1 MNKALIGSIAGL
13 LVLGGTA
20 VGGSLYADQQLTDKA
35 YSPELMQRS
44 FGLANFQAQT
54 NLGILSGSAQWQG
67 DLILDPCQPG
77 DKVTI
82 RGNDT
87 IHRSLSGYRID
98 SKIYIVSDSKQFNT
112 YFPEG
117 FLLNV
122 RRHIGWGGNVQT
134 SFNLPGRTIQKD
146 SNTLTWQ
153 DINGQ
158 VSLNKENNELIPTEF
173 QFTIPAIEFKSGQ
186 TSFSLQNLSHRSQN
200 SFLGHGK
207 LQTGSSETTLAAL
220 TFISSPGNSI
230 VFSQIKTTGTQSI
243 NGPTTS
249 WGSAFNIQRID
260 ITQQGHRYDNNT
272 SQSAGSKHSIE
283 GLQLNSNFNGL
294 NTQAMQSFSDLI
306 SRQRSVC
313 IPRAEFKTKLSE
325 ITTAMLNSGLS
336 IQAQGNQI
344 KLDGFPLTADAELIL
359 PPGQYGNIENIR
371 PEALAQNLQYRA
383 DIRIHQGFI
392 QAANHTFA
400 DWSNSSYNED
410 DTRQIIAKLLQ
421 LPEAKQEGDTIR
433 LIYRKP

>member
-67 DLILDPCQPG
+67 DLVFDPCQPG
-77 DKVTI
+77 DKITI

-98 SKIYIVSDSKQFNT
+98 RKIYLVSNTPELHT
-112 YFPEG
+112 YFLEG
-117 FLLNV
+117 FLLNA
-122 RRHIGWGGNVQT
+122 RRHISWGGNVQT
-134 SFNLPGRTIQKD
+134 SFNLPGRTVQKD
-146 SNTLTWQ
+146 GNTLTWQ
-153 DINGQ
+153 DISGQ
-158 VSLNKENNELIPTEF
+158 VSLHKENNELIPTEL
-173 QFTIPAIEFKSGQ
+173 QFSIPAIELKSGQ

-207 LQTGSSETTLAAL
+207 LRPGNSETTLAAL

-230 VFSQIKTTGTQSI
+230 IFSQIKTNGTQSI
-243 NGPTTS
+243 NGQITA
-249 WGSAFNIQRID
+249 WGSNSHIQRID
-260 ITQQGHRYDNNT
+260 ITQ
-272 SQSAGSKHSIE
+272 SAGNKHSIE
-283 GLQLNSNFNGL
+283 GLQLNSSVNGL
-294 NTQAMQSFSDLI
+294 NTQAMQSFSDLL

-313 IPRAEFKTKLSE
+313 IPRDELKTKLSE
-325 ITTAMLNSGLS
+325 IATTMLNSGLS

-371 PEALAQNLQYRA
+371 PEALVQNLQYRA

-392 QAANHTFA
+392 QAAGRTFA
-400 DWSNSSYNED
+400 DWSNRSYSEE
-410 DTRQIIAKLLQ
+410 DTRQIINKLLQ
-421 LPEAKQEGDTIR
+421 RPEAKQEGDTIR

>member
-1 MNKALIGSIAGL
+1 MNKTIIGSIVGL
-13 LVLGGTA
+13 IILGGA
-20 VGGSLYADQQLTDKA
+20 AAGGSLYADQQLTDNA

-67 DLILDPCQPG
+67 DLVFDPCQPG
-77 DKVTI
+77 DKITI

-98 SKIYIVSDSKQFNT
+98 SKIYIVSNSPELHT

-117 FLLNV
+117 FLLNA

-186 TSFSLQNLSHRSQN
+186 TSFSLQNLSHHSQN

-207 LQTGSSETTLAAL
+207 LQTGSSETTLATL

-243 NGPTTS
+243 NGQTTA
-249 WGSAFNIQRID
+249 WGSNFYIQRID
-260 ITQQGHRYDNNT
+260 ITQ
-272 SQSAGSKHSIE
+272 SAGNKHSIE
-283 GLQLNSNFNGL
+283 GLQLNSSVNGL
-294 NTQAMQSFSDLI
+294 NTQAMQSFSDLL

-313 IPRAEFKTKLSE
+313 IPRDELKTKLND
-325 ITTAMLNSGLS
+325 IATAMLNSGLN

-371 PEALAQNLQYRA
+371 PETLVQNLQHRA

-392 QAANHTFA
+392 QAAGRTFA
-400 DWSNSSYNED
+400 DWSNRSYSEE
-410 DTRQIIAKLLQ
+410 DTRQIINKLLQ
-421 LPEAKQEGDTIR
+421 RPEAKQEGDTIR

>member
-1 MNKALIGSIAGL
+1 MNKTLIGSIVGL
-13 LVLGGTA
+13 IILGGA
-20 VGGSLYADQQLTDKA
+20 AAGGSLYADQQLTDNA
-35 YSPELMQRS
+35 YSPELMHRS

-67 DLILDPCQPG
+67 DLVFDPCQPG
-77 DKVTI
+77 NKITI

-98 SKIYIVSDSKQFNT
+98 SKIYIVSNSPELHT

-117 FLLNV
+117 FLLNA
-122 RRHIGWGGNVQT
+122 RRHISWGGNVQT
-134 SFNLPGRTIQKD
+134 SFNLPGRTVQKEG
-146 SNTLTWQ
+146 NTLTWQ

-158 VSLNKENNELIPTEF
+158 VSLNKENNELIPTEL
-173 QFTIPAIEFKSGQ
+173 QFSIPAIELKSGQ

-207 LQTGSSETTLAAL
+207 LRPGNSETSLAAL
-220 TFISSPGNSI
+220 TFSSSPGNSI
-230 VFSQIKTTGTQSI
+230 VFSQLKTNGTQSI
-243 NGPTTS
+243 NGPATA
-249 WGSAFNIQRID
+249 WGSNFHIQRID
-260 ITQQGHRYDNNT
+260 ITQ
-272 SQSAGSKHSIE
+272 SAGNKHSIE
-283 GLQLNSNFNGL
+283 GLQLNSSVNGL
-294 NTQAMQSFSDLI
+294 NTQAMQSFSDLL

-313 IPRAEFKTKLSE
+313 IPRDEFKTKLSE
-325 ITTAMLNSGLS
+325 IATTMLNSGLN

-371 PEALAQNLQYRA
+371 PETLEQNLQYRA

-392 QAANHTFA
+392 QAVGRTFA
-400 DWSNSSYNED
+400 DWSNRSYSEE

>member
-67 DLILDPCQPG
+67 DLVFDPCQPG
-77 DKVTI
+77 DKITI

-98 SKIYIVSDSKQFNT
+98 SKIYIVSNSPELHT

-117 FLLNV
+117 FLLNA

-158 VSLNKENNELIPTEF
+158 VSLHKENNELIPTEF

-243 NGPTTS
+243 NGQTTA
-249 WGSAFNIQRID
+249 WGSNFYIQRID
-260 ITQQGHRYDNNT
+260 ITQ
-272 SQSAGSKHSIE
+272 SAGNKHSIE
-283 GLQLNSNFNGL
+283 GLQLNSSVNGL
-294 NTQAMQSFSDLI
+294 NTQAMQSFSDLL

-313 IPRAEFKTKLSE
+313 IPRDELKTKLND
-325 ITTAMLNSGLS
+325 IATAMLNSGLN

-371 PEALAQNLQYRA
+371 PETLVQNLQHRA

-392 QAANHTFA
+392 QAAGRTFA
-400 DWSNSSYNED
+400 DWSNRSYSEE
-410 DTRQIIAKLLQ
+410 DTRQIINKLLQ
-421 LPEAKQEGDTIR
+421 RPEAKQEGDTIR

>member
-1 MNKALIGSIAGL
+1 
-13 LVLGGTA
+13 
-20 VGGSLYADQQLTDKA
+20 
-35 YSPELMQRS
+35 MQRS

-67 DLILDPCQPG
+67 DLVFDPCQPG
-77 DKVTI
+77 DKITI

-98 SKIYIVSDSKQFNT
+98 SKIYIVSNSPELHT

-117 FLLNV
+117 FLLNA

-158 VSLNKENNELIPTEF
+158 VSLHKENNELIPTEF

-186 TSFSLQNLSHRSQN
+186 TSFSLQNLSHHSQN

-207 LQTGSSETTLAAL
+207 LQTGSSETTLATL

-243 NGPTTS
+243 NGQTTA
-249 WGSAFNIQRID
+249 WGSNFYIQRID
-260 ITQQGHRYDNNT
+260 ITQ
-272 SQSAGSKHSIE
+272 SAGNKHSIE
-283 GLQLNSNFNGL
+283 GLQLNSSVNGL
-294 NTQAMQSFSDLI
+294 NTQAMQSFSDLL

-313 IPRAEFKTKLSE
+313 IPRDELKTKLND
-325 ITTAMLNSGLS
+325 IATAMLNSGLN

-371 PEALAQNLQYRA
+371 PETLVQNLQHRA

-392 QAANHTFA
+392 QAAGRTFA
-400 DWSNSSYNED
+400 DWSNRSYSEE
-410 DTRQIIAKLLQ
+410 DTRQIINKLLQ
-421 LPEAKQEGDTIR
+421 RPEAKQEGDTIR

>member
-1 MNKALIGSIAGL
+1 MNKTIIGSIVGL
-13 LVLGGTA
+13 IILGGA
-20 VGGSLYADQQLTDKA
+20 AAGGSLYADQQLTDNA

-67 DLILDPCQPG
+67 DLVFDPCQPG
-77 DKVTI
+77 DKITI

-98 SKIYIVSDSKQFNT
+98 SKIYIVSNSPELHT
-112 YFPEG
+112 YFLEG
-117 FLLNV
+117 FLLNA
-122 RRHIGWGGNVQT
+122 RRHISWGGNVQT

-158 VSLNKENNELIPTEF
+158 VSLHKENNELIPTEF

-207 LQTGSSETTLAAL
+207 LRPGNSETTLAAL

-230 VFSQIKTTGTQSI
+230 IFSQIKTNGTQSI
-243 NGPTTS
+243 NGQITA
-249 WGSAFNIQRID
+249 WGSNSHIQRID
-260 ITQQGHRYDNNT
+260 ITQ
-272 SQSAGSKHSIE
+272 SAGNKHSIE
-283 GLQLNSNFNGL
+283 GLQLNSSVNGL
-294 NTQAMQSFSDLI
+294 NTQAMQSFSDLL

-313 IPRAEFKTKLSE
+313 IPRDELKTKLSE
-325 ITTAMLNSGLS
+325 IATTMLNSGLS

-371 PEALAQNLQYRA
+371 PEALVQNLQYRA

-392 QAANHTFA
+392 QAAGRTFA
-400 DWSNSSYNED
+400 DWSNRSYSEE
-410 DTRQIIAKLLQ
+410 DTRQIINKLLQ
-421 LPEAKQEGDTIR
+421 RPEAKQEGDTIR

>member
-20 VGGSLYADQQLTDKA
+20 VGGSLYADQQLTEKA

-67 DLILDPCQPG
+67 DLVFDPCQPG

-98 SKIYIVSDSKQFNT
+98 SKIYIVSNSPELHT

-117 FLLNV
+117 FLLNA
-122 RRHIGWGGNVQT
+122 RRHISWGGNVQT
-134 SFNLPGRTIQKD
+134 SFNLPGRTVQKD
-146 SNTLTWQ
+146 GNTLTWQ

-158 VSLNKENNELIPTEF
+158 VSLNKENNELIPTEL
-173 QFTIPAIEFKSGQ
+173 QFSIPAIELKSGQ
-186 TSFSLQNLSHRSQN
+186 TSLSLQNLSHRSQN

-243 NGPTTS
+243 NGQTTA
-249 WGSAFNIQRID
+249 WGSNFHIQRID
-260 ITQQGHRYDNNT
+260 ITQ
-272 SQSAGSKHSIE
+272 SAGNKHSIE
-283 GLQLNSNFNGL
+283 GLQLNSSVNGL

-313 IPRAEFKTKLSE
+313 IPRDEFKTKLSE
-325 ITTAMLNSGLS
+325 ITTAMFNSGLS
-336 IQAQGNQI
+336 VQAQGNQI
-344 KLDGFPLTADAELIL
+344 KLDGFPVTADAELTL

-371 PEALAQNLQYRA
+371 PETLEQNLQYRA

>member
-1 MNKALIGSIAGL
+1 MNKTIIGSIVGL
-13 LVLGGTA
+13 IIRGGA
-20 VGGSLYADQQLTDKA
+20 AAGGSLYADQQLTDNA

-67 DLILDPCQPG
+67 DLVFDPCQPG
-77 DKVTI
+77 DKITI

-98 SKIYIVSDSKQFNT
+98 SKIYIVSNSPELHT

-117 FLLNV
+117 FLLNA

-134 SFNLPGRTIQKD
+134 SFNLPGRTVQKEG
-146 SNTLTWQ
+146 NTLTWQ

-158 VSLNKENNELIPTEF
+158 VSLHKENNELIPTEL
-173 QFTIPAIEFKSGQ
+173 QFSIPAIELKSGQ
-186 TSFSLQNLSHRSQN
+186 TSFSLQNLSHHSQN

-207 LQTGSSETTLAAL
+207 LQTGSSETTLATL

-243 NGPTTS
+243 NGQTTA
-249 WGSAFNIQRID
+249 WGSNFYIQRID
-260 ITQQGHRYDNNT
+260 ITQ
-272 SQSAGSKHSIE
+272 SAGNKHSIE
-283 GLQLNSNFNGL
+283 GLQLNSSVNGL
-294 NTQAMQSFSDLI
+294 NTQAMQSFSDLL

-313 IPRAEFKTKLSE
+313 IPRDELKTKLND
-325 ITTAMLNSGLS
+325 IATAMLNSGLN

-371 PEALAQNLQYRA
+371 PETLVQNLQHRA

-392 QAANHTFA
+392 QAAGRTFA
-400 DWSNSSYNED
+400 DWSNRSYSEE
-410 DTRQIIAKLLQ
+410 DTRQIINKLLQ
-421 LPEAKQEGDTIR
+421 RPEAKQEGDTIR

>member
-13 LVLGGTA
+13 LVLGGA
-20 VGGSLYADQQLTDKA
+20 AAGGSLYADQQLTDNA

-67 DLILDPCQPG
+67 DLVFDPCQPG
-77 DKVTI
+77 NKITI

-98 SKIYIVSDSKQFNT
+98 SKIYIVSNSPELHT

-117 FLLNV
+117 FLLNA
-122 RRHIGWGGNVQT
+122 RRHIGWSGNVQT
-134 SFNLPGRTIQKD
+134 SFNLPGRTVQKD
-146 SNTLTWQ
+146 GNTLTWQ

-158 VSLNKENNELIPTEF
+158 VSLNKENNELIPTEL
-173 QFTIPAIEFKSGQ
+173 QFSIPAIELKSGQ
-186 TSFSLQNLSHRSQN
+186 TSLSLQNLSHRSQN

-207 LQTGSSETTLAAL
+207 LRPGNSETTLAAL
-220 TFISSPGNSI
+220 TFSSSPGNSI
-230 VFSQIKTTGTQSI
+230 VFSQLKTNGTQSI
-243 NGPTTS
+243 NGPATA
-249 WGSAFNIQRID
+249 WGSNFHIQRID
-260 ITQQGHRYDNNT
+260 ITQ
-272 SQSAGSKHSIE
+272 SAGNKHSIE
-283 GLQLNSNFNGL
+283 GLQLNSSVNGL
-294 NTQAMQSFSDLI
+294 NTQAMQSFSDLL

-313 IPRAEFKTKLSE
+313 IPRDELKTKLND
-325 ITTAMLNSGLS
+325 IATAMLNSGLN

-371 PEALAQNLQYRA
+371 PETLEQNLQYRA

-392 QAANHTFA
+392 QAAGRTFA
-400 DWSNSSYNED
+400 DWSNRSYSEE
-410 DTRQIIAKLLQ
+410 DTRQIISKLLQ
-421 LPEAKQEGDTIR
+421 RPEAKQEGDTIR

>member
-1 MNKALIGSIAGL
+1 MNTALIGSSAGL
-13 LVLGGTA
+13 LVLGGA
-20 VGGSLYADQQLTDKA
+20 AAGGSLYADQQLTDNA

-67 DLILDPCQPG
+67 DLVFDPCQPG
-77 DKVTI
+77 NKITI

-117 FLLNV
+117 FLLNA
-122 RRHIGWGGNVQT
+122 RRHIGWSGNVQT
-134 SFNLPGRTIQKD
+134 SFNLPGRTVQKEG
-146 SNTLTWQ
+146 NTLTWQ
-153 DINGQ
+153 DISGQ
-158 VSLNKENNELIPTEF
+158 FSLHKENNELIPTEL
-173 QFTIPAIEFKSGQ
+173 QFSIPAIELKSGQ
-186 TSFSLQNLSHRSQN
+186 TSLSLQNLSHRSQN

-207 LQTGSSETTLAAL
+207 LRPGSSETTLAAL
-220 TFISSPGNSI
+220 AFISSPGNSI

-243 NGPTTS
+243 NGQITA
-249 WGSAFNIQRID
+249 WGSNFHIQRID
-260 ITQQGHRYDNNT
+260 ITQ
-272 SQSAGSKHSIE
+272 SAGNKHSIE
-283 GLQLNSNFNGL
+283 GLQLNSSVNGL
-294 NTQAMQSFSDLI
+294 NTQAMQSFSDLL

-313 IPRAEFKTKLSE
+313 IPRDELKTKLND
-325 ITTAMLNSGLS
+325 IATAMLNSGLN

-344 KLDGFPLTADAELIL
+344 KLDGFPLTADAELTL

-371 PEALAQNLQYRA
+371 PETLVQNLQYRA

-400 DWSNSSYNED
+400 DWSNRSYSED
-410 DTRQIIAKLLQ
+410 DTREIIAKLLQ

>member
-67 DLILDPCQPG
+67 DLVFDPCQPG
-77 DKVTI
+77 EKVTI

-173 QFTIPAIEFKSGQ
+173 KFTIPAIELKSAQ

-200 SFLGHGK
+200 SFL
-207 LQTGSSETTLAAL
+207 
-220 TFISSPGNSI
+220 
-230 VFSQIKTTGTQSI
+230 SQIKTTGTQSI

-260 ITQQGHRYDNNT
+260 ITRQGHRYDSNA

-283 GLQLNSNFNGL
+283 GLQLNSSFNGL

-336 IQAQGNQI
+336 IRAQGNQI
-344 KLDGFPLTADAELIL
+344 KLDGFPVTADAELTL

-371 PEALAQNLQYRA
+371 PETLGQNLQYRA

-400 DWSNSSYNED
+400 DWSNSSYNEE

>member
-20 VGGSLYADQQLTDKA
+20 VGGSLYADQQLTDNA

-67 DLILDPCQPG
+67 DLVFDPCQPG
-77 DKVTI
+77 DKITI

-134 SFNLPGRTIQKD
+134 SFNLPGRTVQKD
-146 SNTLTWQ
+146 GNILTWQ

-158 VSLNKENNELIPTEF
+158 VSLNKENNELIPTEL
-173 QFTIPAIEFKSGQ
+173 QFSIPAIELKSGQ

-207 LQTGSSETTLAAL
+207 LRPGNSETTLAAL

-243 NGPTTS
+243 NGQITA
-249 WGSAFNIQRID
+249 WGSNFHIQRID
-260 ITQQGHRYDNNT
+260 ITQ
-272 SQSAGSKHSIE
+272 SAGNKHSIE
-283 GLQLNSNFNGL
+283 GLQLNSSVNGL
-294 NTQAMQSFSDLI
+294 NTQAMQSFSDLL

-313 IPRAEFKTKLSE
+313 IPRDELKTKLND
-325 ITTAMLNSGLS
+325 IATAMLNSGLN

-371 PEALAQNLQYRA
+371 PETLEQNLQYRA

-392 QAANHTFA
+392 QAAGRTFA
-400 DWSNSSYNED
+400 DWSNRSYSEE
-410 DTRQIIAKLLQ
+410 DTRQIINKLLQ
-421 LPEAKQEGDTIR
+421 RPEAKQEGDTIR

>member
-13 LVLGGTA
+13 LVLGGA
-20 VGGSLYADQQLTDKA
+20 AAGGSLYADQQLTDNA

-67 DLILDPCQPG
+67 DLVFDPCQPG
-77 DKVTI
+77 NKITI

-117 FLLNV
+117 FLLNA
-122 RRHIGWGGNVQT
+122 RRHIGWSGNVQT
-134 SFNLPGRTIQKD
+134 SFNLPGRTVQKEG
-146 SNTLTWQ
+146 NTLTWQ
-153 DINGQ
+153 DISGQ
-158 VSLNKENNELIPTEF
+158 FSLHKENNELIPTEL
-173 QFTIPAIEFKSGQ
+173 QFSIPAIELKSGQ
-186 TSFSLQNLSHRSQN
+186 TSLSLQNLSHRSQN

-207 LQTGSSETTLAAL
+207 LRPGSSETTLAAL
-220 TFISSPGNSI
+220 AFISSPGNSI

-243 NGPTTS
+243 NGQITA
-249 WGSAFNIQRID
+249 WGSNFHIQRID
-260 ITQQGHRYDNNT
+260 ITQ
-272 SQSAGSKHSIE
+272 SAGNKHSIE
-283 GLQLNSNFNGL
+283 GLQLNSSVNGL
-294 NTQAMQSFSDLI
+294 NTQAMQSFSDLL

-313 IPRAEFKTKLSE
+313 IPRDELKTKLND
-325 ITTAMLNSGLS
+325 IATAMLNSGLN

-344 KLDGFPLTADAELIL
+344 KLDGFPLTADAELTL

-371 PEALAQNLQYRA
+371 PETLVQNLQYRA

-400 DWSNSSYNED
+400 DWSNRSYSED
-410 DTRQIIAKLLQ
+410 DTREIIAKLLQ

>member
-1 MNKALIGSIAGL
+1 MNKTIIGSIVGL
-13 LVLGGTA
+13 IILGGA
-20 VGGSLYADQQLTDKA
+20 AAGGSLYADQQLTDNA

-67 DLILDPCQPG
+67 DLVFDPCQPG
-77 DKVTI
+77 DKITI

-98 SKIYIVSDSKQFNT
+98 SKIYIVSNSPELHT

-117 FLLNV
+117 FLLNA

-158 VSLNKENNELIPTEF
+158 VSLHKENNELIPTEF

-186 TSFSLQNLSHRSQN
+186 TSFSLQNLSHHSQN

-207 LQTGSSETTLAAL
+207 LQTGSSETTLATL

-243 NGPTTS
+243 NGQTTA
-249 WGSAFNIQRID
+249 WGSNFYIQRID
-260 ITQQGHRYDNNT
+260 ITQ
-272 SQSAGSKHSIE
+272 SAGNKHSIE
-283 GLQLNSNFNGL
+283 GLQLNSSVNGL
-294 NTQAMQSFSDLI
+294 NTQAMQSFSDLL

-313 IPRAEFKTKLSE
+313 IPRDELKTKLND
-325 ITTAMLNSGLS
+325 IATAMLNSGLN

-371 PEALAQNLQYRA
+371 PETLVQNLQHRA

-392 QAANHTFA
+392 QAAGRTFA
-400 DWSNSSYNED
+400 DWSNRSYSEE
-410 DTRQIIAKLLQ
+410 DTRQIINKLLQ
-421 LPEAKQEGDTIR
+421 RPEAKQEGDTIR

>member
-1 MNKALIGSIAGL
+1 MNKTIIGSIVGL
-13 LVLGGTA
+13 IILGGA
-20 VGGSLYADQQLTDKA
+20 AAGGSLYADQQLTDNA

-67 DLILDPCQPG
+67 DLVFDPCQPG
-77 DKVTI
+77 DKITI

-98 SKIYIVSDSKQFNT
+98 SKIYIVSNSPELHT

-186 TSFSLQNLSHRSQN
+186 TSFSLQNLSHHSQN

-207 LQTGSSETTLAAL
+207 LQTGSSETTLATL

-243 NGPTTS
+243 NGQTTA
-249 WGSAFNIQRID
+249 WGSNFYIQRID
-260 ITQQGHRYDNNT
+260 ITQ
-272 SQSAGSKHSIE
+272 SAGNKHSIE
-283 GLQLNSNFNGL
+283 GLQLNSSVNGL
-294 NTQAMQSFSDLI
+294 NTQAMQSFSDLL

-313 IPRAEFKTKLSE
+313 IPRDELKTKLND
-325 ITTAMLNSGLS
+325 IATAMLNSGLN

-371 PEALAQNLQYRA
+371 PETLVQNLQHRA

-392 QAANHTFA
+392 QAAGRTFA
-400 DWSNSSYNED
+400 DWSNRSYSEE
-410 DTRQIIAKLLQ
+410 DTRQIINKLLQ
-421 LPEAKQEGDTIR
+421 RPEAKQEGDTIR

>member
-13 LVLGGTA
+13 LVLGGVVA
-20 VGGSLYADQQLTDKA
+20 DGSLYADQQLTDNA

-67 DLILDPCQPG
+67 DLVFDPCQPG
-77 DKVTI
+77 NKITI

-98 SKIYIVSDSKQFNT
+98 SKIYIVSNSPELHT

-117 FLLNV
+117 FLLNA
-122 RRHIGWGGNVQT
+122 RRHIGWSGNVQT
-134 SFNLPGRTIQKD
+134 SFNLPGRTVQKD
-146 SNTLTWQ
+146 GNTLTWQ

-158 VSLNKENNELIPTEF
+158 VSLNKENNELIPTEL
-173 QFTIPAIEFKSGQ
+173 QFSIPAIELKSGQ
-186 TSFSLQNLSHRSQN
+186 TSLSLQNLSHRSQN

-207 LQTGSSETTLAAL
+207 LRPGNSETTLAAL
-220 TFISSPGNSI
+220 TFSSSPGNSI
-230 VFSQIKTTGTQSI
+230 VFSQLKTNGTQSI
-243 NGPTTS
+243 NGPATA
-249 WGSAFNIQRID
+249 WGSNFHIQRID
-260 ITQQGHRYDNNT
+260 ITQ
-272 SQSAGSKHSIE
+272 SAGNKHSIE
-283 GLQLNSNFNGL
+283 GLQLNSSVNGL
-294 NTQAMQSFSDLI
+294 NTQAMQSFSDLL

-313 IPRAEFKTKLSE
+313 IPRDELKTKLND
-325 ITTAMLNSGLS
+325 IATAMLNSGLN

-371 PEALAQNLQYRA
+371 PETLEQNLQYRA

-392 QAANHTFA
+392 QAAGRTFA
-400 DWSNSSYNED
+400 DWSNRSYSEE
-410 DTRQIIAKLLQ
+410 DTRQIISKLLQ
-421 LPEAKQEGDTIR
+421 RPEAKQEGDTIR

>member
-13 LVLGGTA
+13 LVLGGA
-20 VGGSLYADQQLTDKA
+20 AAGGSLYADQQLTDNA

-67 DLILDPCQPG
+67 DLVFDPCQPG
-77 DKVTI
+77 DKITI

-112 YFPEG
+112 YFSEG
-117 FLLNV
+117 FLLNA
-122 RRHIGWGGNVQT
+122 RRHIGWSGNVQT
-134 SFNLPGRTIQKD
+134 SFNLPGRTVQKEG
-146 SNTLTWQ
+146 NTLTWQ
-153 DINGQ
+153 DISGQ
-158 VSLNKENNELIPTEF
+158 VSLHKENNELIPTEL
-173 QFTIPAIEFKSGQ
+173 QFSIPAIELKSGQ
-186 TSFSLQNLSHRSQN
+186 TSLSLQNLSHRSQN

-207 LQTGSSETTLAAL
+207 LRPGNSETTLAAL
-220 TFISSPGNSI
+220 AFISSPGNSI

-243 NGPTTS
+243 NGQITA
-249 WGSAFNIQRID
+249 WGSNFHIQRID
-260 ITQQGHRYDNNT
+260 ITQ
-272 SQSAGSKHSIE
+272 SAGNKHSIE
-283 GLQLNSNFNGL
+283 GLQLNSSVNGL
-294 NTQAMQSFSDLI
+294 NTQAMQSFSDLL

-313 IPRAEFKTKLSE
+313 IPRDELKTKLND
-325 ITTAMLNSGLS
+325 IATAMLNSGLN

-344 KLDGFPLTADAELIL
+344 KLDGFPLTTDAELIL

-371 PEALAQNLQYRA
+371 PETLEQNLQYRA

-392 QAANHTFA
+392 QAAGRTFA
-400 DWSNSSYNED
+400 DWSNRSYSEE
-410 DTRQIIAKLLQ
+410 DTRQIINKLLQ
-421 LPEAKQEGDTIR
+421 RPEAKQEGDTIR

>member
-67 DLILDPCQPG
+67 DLVFDPCQPG

-98 SKIYIVSDSKQFNT
+98 SKIYIVSNSPELHT

-117 FLLNV
+117 FLLNA

-173 QFTIPAIEFKSGQ
+173 KFTIPAIEFKSGQ

-207 LQTGSSETTLAAL
+207 LQTGSSETTLATL
-220 TFISSPGNSI
+220 TFIRSPGNSI

-243 NGPTTS
+243 NGQTTA
-249 WGSAFNIQRID
+249 WGSNFYIQRID
-260 ITQQGHRYDNNT
+260 ITQ
-272 SQSAGSKHSIE
+272 SAGNKHSIE
-283 GLQLNSNFNGL
+283 GLQLNSSVNGL
-294 NTQAMQSFSDLI
+294 NTQAMQSFSDLL

-313 IPRAEFKTKLSE
+313 IPRDELKTKLND
-325 ITTAMLNSGLS
+325 IATAMLNSGLN

-371 PEALAQNLQYRA
+371 PETLVQNLQHRA

-392 QAANHTFA
+392 QAAGRTFA
-400 DWSNSSYNED
+400 DWSNRSYSEE
-410 DTRQIIAKLLQ
+410 DTRQIINKLLQ
-421 LPEAKQEGDTIR
+421 RPEAKQEGDTIR